1 MKKLDLDWENCF
13 GINKL
18 KHEFNF
24 EEGHIQLIYAPN
36 GTMKTSFAKTMKYFE
51 TKAAK
56 DRPKNRLN
64 ESKLSKYEIKVDDK
78 DISDAMVYVINGDE
92 EIDSSDSF
100 VNFLASKELK
110 AKYDEIYKKI
120 TKEKDELITK
130 LKSVSQSSDCDKELL
145 DAFSSTGDKNIFS
158 VLEQLIPQL
167 NNSHFHY
174 EFRYNDVFDKKSA
187 VKGFVDKYKEQLQN
201 YISKYDELLT
211 QSTFYQKKNGYSFGT
226 YQANQLYESVED
238 NSFFKVN
245 HKILLQNDEEINSVE
260 ELKTIIETEQNKVL
274 NNKDLRK
281 IFDSITKAID
291 KNADLRGFKSVI
303 EKHPDWIP
311 EIVDY
316 ENFKK
321 KVWLGHLS
329 TTELKEYVADYNKVY
344 QENKLELEK
353 VIEKAGE
360 QKDKWVKILELYK
373 ARFHVPFNVSIEN
386 QQDIILKA
394 ESAKLKFTY
403 LDESGNEIETERNV
417 LNEILSRGEKRAFI
431 ILQFIFDMESRK
443 TLNQETL
450 LIMDDIADSFDYQNK
465 YAIIEYIRDLAD
477 LPTFYS
483 ILLTHNYDFYRTL
496 SSRLNIKQEN
506 MLMVEKNISHTISFH
521 KGQYKGNIFT
531 NVFVGKD
538 SDDKIFISMLPFVR
552 NLIEYTEGK
561 YVSKDV
567 PNPKYL
573 KLTSCLH
580 QKLDTK
586 TITIKDVAEI
596 MEPFT
601 HGKGIK
607 HSKSESSFYSLV
619 LETARK
625 ISVDK
630 NLDPIGIENKIVL
643 SIAIRL
649 LAEEY
654 MHDKMI
660 AIGKSESDFQAKRN
674 QTNDWTRKLREYCP
688 YDSNLSVLE
697 EVNIMTPELIHINSF
712 MFEPLI
718 DMSITHLLK
727 LYQQVSN
734 LKVV

>member
-1 MKKLDLDWENCF
+1 MKKLNLDWENCF

-18 KHEFNF
+18 KQEFNF
-24 EEGHIQLIYAPN
+24 EEGHIQLVYAPN
-36 GTMKTSFAKTMKYFE
+36 GTMKTSFANTMKYFE

-56 DRPKNRLN
+56 DKPKNRLN
-64 ESKLSKYEIKVDDK
+64 ESQLSKYEIKVDDK
-78 DISDAMVYVINGDE
+78 DISDSMVYVINGDE
-92 EIDSSDSF
+92 EIDSSNSF

-110 AKYDEIYKKI
+110 TKYDEIYKKI
-120 TKEKDELITK
+120 TKEKDELISK

-167 NNSHFHY
+167 NNSHVHY
-174 EFRYNDVFDKKSA
+174 EFRYNDVFDKKGA
-187 VKGFVDKYKEQLQN
+187 VKAFVEKYKEQLQN
-201 YISKYDELLT
+201 YISKYSDLLT
-211 QSTFYQKKNGYSFGT
+211 QSSFYQKKNGYSFGT

-238 NSFFKVN
+238 NSFFEVN
-245 HKILLQNDEEINSVE
+245 HRILLQNNEEVHSVN
-260 ELKTIIETEQNKVL
+260 ELKTIIENEQNRVL
-274 NNKDLRK
+274 SDKALKK

-329 TTELKEYVADYNKVY
+329 TKELKDYVADYNKVY
-344 QENKLELEK
+344 QENKSELEK

-394 ESAKLKFTY
+394 ESAKLRFTY

-443 TLNQETL
+443 ALNQETL

-465 YAIIEYIRDLAD
+465 YAIIEYIRDLAE

-506 MLMVEKNISHTISFH
+506 MFMVEKDISHTISFH

-531 NVFVGKD
+531 NVFVGHD
-538 SDDKIFISMLPFVR
+538 FDDKKFISMLPFVR
-552 NLIEYTEGK
+552 NLIEYTVGT
-561 YVSKDV
+561 SDS
-567 PNPKYL
+567 NYL

-580 QKLDTK
+580 QKTDTK
-586 TITIKDVAEI
+586 NITIKDVALI

-601 HGKGIK
+601 HGKGIQ
-607 HSKSESSFYSLV
+607 HSKSETSFYQLV
-619 LETARK
+619 LDTAKGISAET
-625 ISVDK
+625 
-630 NLDPIGIENKIVL
+630 NLDPIKIENKIVL

-654 MHDKMI
+654 MHNKML
-660 AIGKSESDFQAKRN
+660 AIGKSESDFETKRN
-674 QTNDWTRKLREYCP
+674 QTNEWTKKLREFCP
-688 YDSNLSVLE
+688 NDTNLSILE

-718 DMSITHLLK
+718 DMSIAHLIR
-727 LYQQVSN
+727 LYQKVCN
-734 LKVV
+734 LKIV